1 MAKQIFLKPSARR
14 NLQKL
19 PKDAQKALADKINL
33 LAVDA
38 RAAGEKKV
46 AGHEDLF
53 RIRAGDYRAVYEKDG
68 TTIMVLLFG
77 DRKNIYRVLRRLH

>member
-1 MAKQIFLKPSARR
+1 MAKQVFLKPSALR

-19 PKDAQKALADKINL
+19 PEDAQKALAEKVNL

-38 RAAGEKKV
+38 RAAGEKKLD
-46 AGHEDLF
+46 GHNDLF

-68 TTIMVLLFG
+68 TTITVLLFG
-77 DRKNIYRVLRRLH
+77 DRKNIYKMLRRLH